1 MRVCV
6 QTMGAYVCT
15 HAEPDLFAR
24 SKLPQL
30 CGGHIEL
37 LAHVRSRPT
46 GHGSARCCCAA
57 RVLRKRYGVLLA
69 AARMRREAA
78 RDMSACIAQ
87 GIVTR
92 VQRECVRRGVAAD
105 RA

>member
-1 MRVCV
+1 
-6 QTMGAYVCT
+6 MGAYVCT

-46 GHGSARCCCAA
+46 GHGRARCCCAA

-69 AARMRREAA
+69 AATAQLLTAAISEEPLSSSDEALLRA
-78 RDMSACIAQ
+78 FNWSRFAERDQPS
-87 GIVTR
+87 TR
-92 VQRECVRRGVAAD
+92 QP
-105 RA
+105 